1 MRVCTTAW
9 ANTCSMLCSTSPIL
23 CLPAKMS
30 GVGAPGGHHPH
41 LDLLNILGAGSEAS
55 EGSDLPEL
63 VKVVS
68 KGEVGQLENCL
79 LQSQLRHQPQVAVFP
94 QVCLD
99 LFNTMSSQG
108 QDGLHEDTLANTK
121 LNDLPGAG
129 KFAEGHPAA
138 RQEILGGR
146 LDND

>member
-1 MRVCTTAW
+1 MQHALLHQP
-9 ANTCSMLCSTSPIL
+9 NLMLAGQAPDN
-23 CLPAKMS
+23 MS

-41 LDLLNILGAGSEAS
+41 LDLLNILGAGTEAS

-63 VKVVS
+63 VKDMS
-68 KGEVGQLENCL
+68 TGEVGQLENCL
-79 LQSQLRHQPQVAVFP
+79 LQSQLRHQPQVATFP

-99 LFNTMSSQG
+99 LFNTMSDQG
-108 QDGLHEDTLANTK
+108 PEDTLANTK
-121 LNDLPGAG
+121 LNDLPRAG
-129 KFAEGHPAA
+129 KSVEGHLAA